1 MVYCDAMSKA
11 SRLVELQT
19 LFWRQ
24 PRRIRRTREIAE
36 HLGIAERTV
45 RKYIAELSSSGR
57 LPVVHEQ
64 RGWRLVEAARMEVP
78 PVNLQIEEAAAVYL
92 AARLLERSSDEPNPA
107 VRGALARLAEVVPE
121 AIRPAFRHLT
131 ARRGGR
137 TSRFSRS
144 FNALARGWILGREV
158 LLSYTPRTGDGTRRY
173 RFRPYLLEPSA
184 VGSAVYAVGH
194 AEPPGEIRVLKV
206 ERVSRAGLTDG
217 RFEAP
222 PLRTLLKRIDRAWG
236 IWLGPGEPD
245 TVELRFSPEVAPRVR
260 ETRWH
265 PSQRLEDADDGA
277 IRLTLTVTSWRE
289 LLPWVL
295 GWGAQCTVLGPPE
308 LRRAVAAELRAAARL
323 YARRG

>member
-19 LFWRQ
+19 LFWSQ

-45 RKYIAELSSSGR
+45 RKYITELSASGR
-57 LPVVHEQ
+57 LPVVHEH

-78 PVNLQIEEAAAVYL
+78 PVHLQVEEAAAVYL

-107 VRGALARLAEVVPE
+107 VRGALARLADVVPE

-131 ARRGGR
+131 ARRSGKA
-137 TSRFSRS
+137 SRFSRS
-144 FNALARGWILGREV
+144 FSALARGWILGKEV
-158 LLSYTPRTGDGTRRY
+158 SLSYTPRTGEGTRRY

-184 VGSAVYAVGH
+184 VGSAVYALGL

-206 ERVSRAGLTDG
+206 ERVSRATVTNR
-217 RFEAP
+217 RFEPP
-222 PLRTLLKRIDRAWG
+222 PLRRLLQRIDQAWG

-245 TVELRFSPEVAPRVR
+245 TVDLRFSQAVAQRVC

-265 PSQRLEDADDGA
+265 PSQRLEHEDGGSV
-277 IRLTLTVTSWRE
+277 RLTLSVTSWRE
-289 LLPWVL
+289 ILPWVL
-295 GWGAQCTVLGPPE
+295 GWGAQCTVLGPRE
-308 LRRAVAAELRAAARL
+308 LRDAVAAELAAAARH
-323 YARRG
+323 YA

>member
-24 PRRIRRTREIAE
+24 PRRIRRTGELAE

-45 RKYIAELSSSGR
+45 RKYIAELSASGR
-57 LPVVHEQ
+57 LPVVHEH

-78 PVNLQIEEAAAVYL
+78 PVNLQVEEAAAVYL

-107 VRGALARLAEVVPE
+107 VRGALARLADVVPE

-131 ARRGGR
+131 ARRSGK

-144 FNALARGWILGREV
+144 FSALARGWILGKEV
-158 LLSYTPRTGDGTRRY
+158 RLSYRPRTGEGTRRY
-173 RFRPYLLEPSA
+173 SFHPYLLEPSA
-184 VGSAVYAVGH
+184 VGSAVYAIGH

-206 ERVSRAGLTDG
+206 ERVSHAALTG
-217 RFEAP
+217 KRFDPP
-222 PLRTLLKRIDRAWG
+222 PLRRLLQQIDQAWG

-245 TVELRFSPEVAPRVR
+245 TVDLRFTPAVAQRVR

-265 PSQRLEDADDGA
+265 PSQRLQDGEDGSVL
-277 IRLTLTVTSWRE
+277 LTLSVTSWRE
-289 LLPWVL
+289 ILPWVL
-295 GWGAQCTVLGPPE
+295 GWGAQCTVLGPAA
-308 LRRAVAAELRAAARL
+308 LRDAVAAELEAAARQ
-323 YARRG
+323 YS